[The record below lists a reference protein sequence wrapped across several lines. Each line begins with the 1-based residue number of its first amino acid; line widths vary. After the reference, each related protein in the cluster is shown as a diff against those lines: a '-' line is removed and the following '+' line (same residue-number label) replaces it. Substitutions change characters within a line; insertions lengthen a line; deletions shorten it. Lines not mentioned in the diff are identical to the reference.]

1 MKPPVKLEMRSQ
13 AHFVAK
19 GWEFYARVFII
30 INIAHNLCLLLHMY
44 TAKFFGKLFLEFFEE
59 KNSWNFVLKIRLP
72 HLNRP
77 S

>member
-1 MKPPVKLEMRSQ
+1 MKLEMRSQ

-19 GWEFYARVFII
+19 SLEFYARVFII
-30 INIAHNLCLLLHMY
+30 INIAHNHCLLLDMY
-44 TAKFFGKLFLEFFEE
+44 TANFLGNFFGIFKKNFF
-59 KNSWNFVLKIRLP
+59 WNFVLKIRLR